1 MLRLLYPRRR
11 GRAYSTICCLRAVG
25 SISFEEGP
33 QETEKCCL
41 CQAHQPWSDSRCSTA
56 PSDGASGYKAHF
68 AIENDPD
75 EKDNKVEVTIDRAN
89 SVEPANSLS
98 AGNAVA
104 DDPPHLLHGS
114 KALAA
119 ITADKTEI
127 LGPSEV
133 SYDIETRRTADERRK
148 RSMYDRCISLE
159 DLKRFSRKYRL
170 HTPVPKDLD
179 SLRSKDT
186 ARQQSRDLVE
196 DAQLRAPGPS
206 APNVIAS
213 MASTISQVSAD
224 LRQQNLETEERDNHL
239 LTKLHILK
247 LIDEDVICHLKGVH
261 KEDLFGFVQSAL
273 RERVHHS
280 VGKRFFH

>member
-1 MLRLLYPRRR
+1 MLSLPGTPTL
-11 GRAYSTICCLRAVG
+11 
-25 SISFEEGP
+25 
-33 QETEKCCL
+33 
-41 CQAHQPWSDSRCSTA
+41 SDSRCSTA
-56 PSDGASGYKAHF
+56 PSDGASGYNAHF

-75 EKDNKVEVTIDRAN
+75 EKDNKVEVTIDRAK

-104 DDPPHLLHGS
+104 DDPPHLLDGS

-133 SYDIETRRTADERRK
+133 SYDIETMRTADERRK

-186 ARQQSRDLVE
+186 ARQQSRGLVE

-206 APNVIAS
+206 APTVIAS

-239 LTKLHILK
+239 LTKLHTLK

-261 KEDLFGFVQSAL
+261 KEDLFGFVQFAL
-273 RERVHHS
+273 RERVHHT